1 MDMNI
6 VVEDLSAV
14 RKRLKIE
21 IPQAETQ
28 KAYEEI
34 SKKIASVARIPGF
47 RPGKAPMGLIRSRF
61 KNEIKDELIQ
71 DLLPKS
77 YDEAVKSRELKPLA
91 LPHIE
96 NLNFEVGQPLLYE
109 AVFEVA
115 PDFEVKDYKD
125 LKLEKKIAP
134 VSDEDVDKAIG
145 QLRENA
151 ARFIPVENRAAASGD
166 QLAVDIEGTPVN
178 KDTNEPL
185 PEERV
190 KEQGVSVTLG
200 DAVTLPE
207 FTDSLAGAAIGETRE
222 FLVRYPEDFGRK
234 EFAGKS
240 IQYRV
245 TVRGI
250 KEKKLPPLDDEF
262 AKELG
267 QECETIDQ
275 LRKQSR
281 KDLEHRSEHE
291 TENSLREQAV
301 TQLLQHN
308 RFEVPEVLVEKR
320 IGHKLQHFAYDLAR
334 QGVDVS
340 RSGINWQKVR
350 EGLRE
355 SSEREVRAALILDRI
370 AKAENLEPSDDE
382 VDEELER
389 IAKAQ
394 GQPVEKVALHYEKEN
409 RIEELRDQLRSRKS
423 MRFVLSQASIQEVVS

>member
-1 MDMNI
+1 MNI
-6 VVEDLSAV
+6 ELEDLSAV
-14 RKRLKIE
+14 RKRLKIQ

-34 SKKIASVARIPGF
+34 SRKIAKLARIPGF

-91 LPHIE
+91 LPQIE
-96 NLNFEVGQPLLYE
+96 KLSFEVGQPLLYE

-115 PDFEVKDYKD
+115 PDFEARDYKG
-125 LKLEKKIAP
+125 LNLEKKVTP
-134 VSDEDVDKAIG
+134 VTDADIDKVID

-151 ARFIPVENRAAASGD
+151 ARFIPIADRAAASGD
-166 QLAVDIEGTPVN
+166 QLSVDIEGTPVN
-178 KDTNEPL
+178 RDTTEPAAHE
-185 PEERV
+185 PV
-190 KEQGVSVTLG
+190 KEEGVTLTLG
-200 DAVTLPE
+200 GENTLPE
-207 FTDSLAGAAIGETRE
+207 FTDSLVGCAVGETRE

-250 KEKKLPPLDDEF
+250 KEKKVPPLDDEF

-267 QECETIDQ
+267 QEYETIDQ
-275 LRKQSR
+275 LQKQVR
-281 KDLEHRSEHE
+281 VDLEHRREHE
-291 TENSLREQAV
+291 TDNSLREQVV
-301 TQLLQHN
+301 TQLLERN
-308 RFEVPEVLVEKR
+308 RFDVPDVLVEDR
-320 IGHKLQHFAYDLAR
+320 IQQKLQHFGYDLAR
-334 QGVDVS
+334 QGIDVS

-355 SSEREVRAALILDRI
+355 SSDREVRAALILDRI
-370 AKAENLEPSDDE
+370 AKAEGQEPSDDE

-409 RIEELRDQLRSRKS
+409 RMDELRDQLRSRKA
-423 MRFVLSQASIQEVVS
+423 MKFVLSQASIREVAS